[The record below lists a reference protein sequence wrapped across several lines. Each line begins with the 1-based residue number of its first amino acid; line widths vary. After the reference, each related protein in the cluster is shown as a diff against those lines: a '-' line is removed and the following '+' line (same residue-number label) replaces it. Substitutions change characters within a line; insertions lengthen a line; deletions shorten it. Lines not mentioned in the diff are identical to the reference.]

1 MSSLSLL
8 SAGLALC
15 QLTLFAVLHW
25 RGPQYRLREPVSDY
39 GTGPLRSLFA
49 VYVLTGCAAVASLGA
64 AVAVSQRLPL
74 RAGVYLL
81 LLAVIRL
88 GVLRFP
94 TDLGGM
100 AKSRTGRLH
109 LLFAIAGFA
118 LVYMAVDVLNGA
130 AERVV
135 SLAALPWL
143 SGLHLIATV
152 SLAAT
157 VVALL
162 PALRALFGFAERA
175 FILSTMVWLGLFAFA
190 VA

>member
-1 MSSLSLL
+1 ML

-15 QLTLFAVLHW
+15 QFTLFTALHW

-64 AVAVSQRLPL
+64 AVLLSRQLPL

-94 TDLGGM
+94 TDSGGM
-100 AKSRTGRLH
+100 AQTRTGRLH
-109 LLFAIAGFA
+109 LVFAIAGFA

-130 AERVV
+130 AAGVV
-135 SLAALPWL
+135 SAAILPWL
-143 SGLHLIATV
+143 STLHLIATV

-157 VVALL
+157 VVTLL
-162 PALRALFGFAERA
+162 PALRPLFGFAERV
-175 FILSTMVWLGLFAFA
+175 FILSTMVWLGLFAFT